1 MKKYVICIPA
11 SDDFALAT
19 AVLIHS
25 IKKNL
30 RVAGDC
36 DFVVPYNNLNE
47 DSMNLIRKAHSET
60 MFKPPR
66 NSDFYKHIPRT
77 IYGVGNFDVY
87 LSFETF
93 SQIGY
98 KRSVYLDADM
108 LCTGDFSDIIEDDK
122 QIIWKFPNLGIL
134 VAGDK
139 YLTGQAYDEMVKAVI
154 NTEIKNRPDGD
165 QVTCQHFFSPANPD
179 VKVISNHYNFQ
190 EFGGGGKGTPEHYD
204 EEADKVKVIHYSGRR
219 KPWGP
224 IWDGDDNNKNCVRY
238 ATLMNENNAVKIW
251 YKYYDDFREKCL

>member
-30 RVAGDC
+30 RVVDDC

-47 DSMNLIRKAHSET
+47 DSRNLIRKAHAET

-98 KRSVYLDADM
+98 ERSVYLDADM
-108 LCTGDFSDIIEDDK
+108 LCTGDFSDIVEDEK
-122 QIIWKFPNLGIL
+122 QIIWKYPNLGIL
-134 VAGDK
+134 VAGNK
-139 YLTGQAYDEMVKAVI
+139 YLTGQAYDEMVKAVV
-154 NTEIKNRPDGD
+154 NTDIKNRPDGD
-165 QVTCQHFFSPANPD
+165 QVTCQHFFSPSNPD
-179 VKVISNHYNFQ
+179 VKVISR
-190 EFGGGGKGTPEHYD
+190 
-204 EEADKVKVIHYSGRR
+204 A
-219 KPWGP
+219 
-224 IWDGDDNNKNCVRY
+224 
-238 ATLMNENNAVKIW
+238 L
-251 YKYYDDFREKCL
+251 

>member
-11 SDDFALAT
+11 SDDFALAA

-30 RVAGDC
+30 RLVDDC

-47 DSMNLIRKAHSET
+47 ASMNLIRKAHSET

-98 KRSVYLDADM
+98 ERSIYLDADM
-108 LCTGDFSDIIEDDK
+108 LCTGDFSDIVEDEK

-134 VAGDK
+134 VVGDK
-139 YLTGQAYDEMVKAVI
+139 YLTGQAYDEMVKAVV
-154 NTEIKNRPDGD
+154 NTLKTDPMAIRLRVNTSSAPPIQMLRLFQIIIIFKNL
-165 QVTCQHFFSPANPD
+165 V
-179 VKVISNHYNFQ
+179 
-190 EFGGGGKGTPEHYD
+190 
-204 EEADKVKVIHYSGRR
+204 
-219 KPWGP
+219 
-224 IWDGDDNNKNCVRY
+224 
-238 ATLMNENNAVKIW
+238 AVARVPPNIMMK
-251 YKYYDDFREKCL
+251 KQTK